1 MHSPVYLKCA
11 VKGIMGILTI
21 SLINYSV
28 EHFSQL
34 SCGQKLISQ
43 NLRDTYNLEEIYTV
57 RHILVSVN
65 FSLAAIICL

>member
-21 SLINYSV
+21 YLTNCPV

-34 SCGQKLISQ
+34 SCDRKLISQ
-43 NLRDTYNLEEIYTV
+43 NWRDTYNFEEIYTV

-65 FSLAAIICL
+65 FSLSAIICL